1 MLASESNIQTVQ
13 LTDGVICSNT
23 ITLGN
28 RLVHLTSAGLINT
41 YKTVSDS
48 GLTFH
53 SSNEISVAATRTN
66 KPLLAASSD
75 SVAYQNTSNQLEL
88 FSLDH

>member
-41 YKTVSDS
+41 YETLNDI
-48 GLTFH
+48 GRTLL

-66 KPLLAASSD
+66 KPLLAVSSD